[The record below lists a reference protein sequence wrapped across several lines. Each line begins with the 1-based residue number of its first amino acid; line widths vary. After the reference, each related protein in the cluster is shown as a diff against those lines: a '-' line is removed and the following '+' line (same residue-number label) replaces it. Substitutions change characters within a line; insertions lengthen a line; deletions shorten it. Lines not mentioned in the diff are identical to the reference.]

1 MTKFKKSLWVIG
13 ISVALT
19 SLTACHDKYDFY
31 DPDRDPNASGF
42 ANVSANFDWSV
53 SQDVTIQLKSDVT
66 TRVFVYED
74 AKLEKLM
81 GYTVLEKDT
90 PASLTFTT
98 LKSTSKIYLAYLN
111 NEGKTAIRTV
121 DINREKILTRAA
133 NISGTI
139 TDAAETLPSIDGNK
153 TTFFSPNKTAP
164 S

>member
-1 MTKFKKSLWVIG
+1 MMMTKFKKSLWVIG

-19 SLTACHDKYDFY
+19 SLTACHDRYDFY

-98 LKSTSKIYLAYLN
+98 LKSTSKI
-111 NEGKTAIRTV
+111 
-121 DINREKILTRAA
+121 
-133 NISGTI
+133 
-139 TDAAETLPSIDGNK
+139 
-153 TTFFSPNKTAP
+153 
-164 S
+164 